1 MAPTPHPAYTN
12 SSHIMCKYP
21 FSGSLVL
28 LLPLL
33 HRFAPLVSFQTHSN
47 LARTHTH
54 THTRRH
60 IYTCART
67 HTHTHKHAQA
77 SLAAMSGTPD
87 CPILTNMSGMK
98 VTAWLGE
105 REKKKKKHLPCC
117 LRDQSWSCLVWECS
131 VSENR
136 PPCHPWCARRI
147 SDQVCWW
154 RGIHRSFS
162 GSLISGRRW
171 QQTYV
176 NQEAG
181 QESTYLLIDCNS

>member
-54 THTRRH
+54 MQRH
-60 IYTCART
+60 IYTRT
-67 HTHTHKHAQA
+67 HTHEQA

-105 REKKKKKHLPCC
+105 RKKKKKKKKNTYRAVFAIKAGVVSFENVAFLKIVRPVILDV
-117 LRDQSWSCLVWECS
+117 LREFLIRSVGGGEFTGVLV
-131 VSENR
+131 
-136 PPCHPWCARRI
+136 A
-147 SDQVCWW
+147 
-154 RGIHRSFS
+154 
-162 GSLISGRRW
+162 
-171 QQTYV
+171 
-176 NQEAG
+176 A
-181 QESTYLLIDCNS
+181 